1 MIKFLVGGIIIL
13 ILALVGG
20 AVEFKSTDKDYSLVM
35 NKEAAKVSV
44 YNGVVKTYGFVKELI
59 DDNINASTTSE
70 ANNQVEKANQVEETK

>member
-35 NKEAAKVSV
+35 NKEVAKVSV

-70 ANNQVEKANQVEETK
+70 ANNQVEKANQVEKTK

>member
-20 AVEFKSTDKDYSLVM
+20 AVEFKSTDTDYSLVM

-70 ANNQVEKANQVEETK
+70 ANNQVEKANQVEKVK